1 MNSKEESLY
10 PLCIQC
16 KGYPLIQIQKE
27 NTNNITISCKCGFK
41 TSMSIQSYLQ
51 SLSPLHS
58 PIQYTCS
65 THHQSYILYCKKCHL
80 HLCQKCKKD
89 PHRKHQLIDLL
100 KDIPSLDK
108 LKQKLTEAHKHLDVY
123 FPSLRD
129 KGKTLSKHASQV
141 DISYEQ
147 SYKRNKSILTLVSL
161 FINSYTPSNCN
172 YYLFCN
178 IKNVS
183 TIRIYEYTKK
193 PVHDGII
200 HFFNNYCILYLKYI
214 YIRDFYSI
222 ASDSANHL
230 MLQSGKFAYTQKEEA
245 IICTIIKNDIDQ
257 KVFTLST
264 QNAYLLS
271 LHQLKNGHIVTAN
284 SKEIK
289 IWKHNDDTFDC
300 LFTIAPLS
308 KNRIKQGERIKGT
321 AIIGDKYIA
330 SYSSKHIKLLSIKQP
345 YDGSTIKTFVEDSE
359 DIQKVIYNEGNDMLV
374 YGMNKNC
381 MVVFISLKTYQCIM
395 RMELGLYKC
404 NSLFSFDSNRLIVG
418 AEETMCV
425 INVKKGAIERKINFR
440 NESVISFEKISDDYM
455 ICIRT
460 GHVSSS
466 NRTLLVFNMNTYES
480 YVVTKFFNVPMNRIL
495 RASETKLYAFTKE
508 EKIYEIEYY
517 YNLL

>member
-1 MNSKEESLY
+1 MTSNESLY

-65 THHQSYILYCKKCHL
+65 THHQSYILYCKKCHI
-80 HLCQKCKKD
+80 HLCKICKKD

-147 SYKRNKSILTLVSL
+147 SYKRNKSILTLVAL
-161 FINSYTPSNCN
+161 FINSYTPDNCN

-193 PVHDGII
+193 PAHDGII

-222 ASDSANHL
+222 GKDSSNHL
-230 MLQSGKFAYTQKEEA
+230 MLNNGDFAYTKDEDA
-245 IICTIIKNDIDQ
+245 VICKIIKNDIEQ
-257 KVFTLST
+257 KSVTLST

-271 LHQLKNGHIVTAN
+271 LHQLKNGHFISAN

-289 IWKHNDDTFDC
+289 IWKQNDEIFEC

-330 SYSSKHIKLLSIKQP
+330 SYSSKHIKLFSLKQP
-345 YDGSTIKTFVEDSE
+345 YDGSTIKTFVENTG
-359 DIQKVIYNEGNDMLV
+359 DIQRVIYNEINDVLI
-374 YGMNKNC
+374 YAMNYKC
-381 MVVFISLKTYQCIM
+381 MIVFISLKSYQCVM
-395 RMELGLYKC
+395 RMELGVYKC
-404 NSLFSFDSNRLIVG
+404 NSLYCFDSNRLIVG

-425 INVKKGAIERKINFR
+425 IDVKKGKIERTINFS

-455 ICIRT
+455 ICVRR
-460 GHVSSS
+460 GYVSNS
-466 NRTLLVFNMNTYES
+466 NRTLLMFNMNTYEN
-480 YVVTKFFNVPMNRIL
+480 YVVTKFFNIPMRRIIK
-495 RASETKLYAFTKE
+495 ANDTKLYAFTQEDKM
-508 EKIYEIEYY
+508 YEIEYY